1 MTQQG
6 QAWKPAAIL
15 FGLLAFTLI
24 ISCSGI
30 GRNVAPEQKAA
41 VLNIQSTGI
50 KEKVKKDKNL
60 VLYFIQYSID
70 GDLIQA
76 HQIKED
82 FARHINITPGRHNL
96 FVEYAHRGMLSA
108 RALLQK
114 EGDCYTFNVSDGQT
128 ATFEGR
134 AMTEDT
140 WEAVGFSGDIKS
152 SVKKCSLKECQ
163 KP

>member
-1 MTQQG
+1 M
-6 QAWKPAAIL
+6 
-15 FGLLAFTLI
+15 
-24 ISCSGI
+24 SCTGI
-30 GRNVAPEQKAA
+30 GKNVSHENKTA

-70 GDLIQA
+70 GNLIQA

-82 FARHINITPGRHNL
+82 FNKHINVTPGRHNL

-114 EGDCYTFNVSDGQT
+114 EGDCYTFSVLDGQT

-134 AMTEDT
+134 AVTEDK

-152 SVKKCSLKECQ
+152 SMKKCSLKECQ